1 MSFLYK
7 LNNRKHQIMGRCV
20 FSDSQEEQ
28 SSMVHG
34 RATLLDLSEH
44 LLGSILKIN
53 SFLTV

>member
-7 LNNRKHQIMGRCV
+7 LSNRKHQIKGRCV
-20 FSDSQEEQ
+20 FSDSQKEQ

-34 RATLLDLSEH
+34 RATLLDLSEQ
-44 LLGSILKIN
+44 LLIPILKIN

>member
-1 MSFLYK
+1 
-7 LNNRKHQIMGRCV
+7 MGRCV

-44 LLGSILKIN
+44 LLGSILKIID
-53 SFLTV
+53 FLTV

>member
-1 MSFLYK
+1 MSFHYK
-7 LNNRKHQIMGRCV
+7 LNNRKHQIMSRCV
-20 FSDSQEEQ
+20 FSDSQKEQ

-44 LLGSILKIN
+44 LLVPILKIN